1 MYSQDHAPP
10 HFHAKYG
17 GHDVAMTIEDLEI
30 ANGAISPRARRLVR
44 QWASLHRAELREAWN
59 RIRRHEIPDKIDPL
73 P

>member
-10 HFHAKYG
+10 HFNAKYG